1 MDDFNRPMRLQ
12 KYLAS
17 AGLCSRREAEEWI
30 SDGKVK
36 VNGKIAQ
43 IGQSVTP
50 GEDQVM
56 VGSRIINLS
65 DEAKV
70 VLVMNKPRGFLCTN
84 EDSHG
89 GRTVFEMVPPEFA
102 KKRLFCVGRLDKDSE
117 GLLLLTNDGAMANRI
132 MHPTGGI
139 TKRYRVTVN
148 RPFDPVLIPRLLKG
162 AKVRVDPVVEGGKA
176 GEEFL
181 QFSQVIWNPETP
193 DHLEIHLTQGR
204 KREIRRLLELFGFF
218 VKTLYRF
225 QIGQFTLKKMP
236 PGDCRKLTQKE
247 IELIF
252 K

>member
-12 KYLAS
+12 KYLAM
-17 AGLCSRREAEEWI
+17 AGLCSRREAEQWI
-30 SDGKVK
+30 SDGKIK

-43 IGQSVTP
+43 VGQSVTN

-56 VGSRIINLS
+56 MGSRMIKLS
-65 DEAKV
+65 DDARV
-70 VLVMNKPRGFLCTN
+70 MLVMNKPKGFLCTN
-84 EDSHG
+84 MDMHG
-89 GRTVFEMVPPEFA
+89 GRTVFEMIPPEFA

-117 GLLLLTNDGAMANRI
+117 GLLLITDDGAMANRI

-148 RPFDPVLIPRLLKG
+148 RAFDPSLIPRLLKG
-162 AKVRVDPVVEGGKA
+162 AKVPVEPVVEGGKP

-181 QFSQVIWNPETP
+181 QFTNVIWAPEAP
-193 DHLEIHLTQGR
+193 MDLEIHLNQGR

-218 VKTLYRF
+218 VKTLYRY
-225 QIGQFTLKKMP
+225 QIGQFVLKKMP
-236 PGDCRKLTQKE
+236 PGDCRKLSQKE

>member
-12 KYLAS
+12 KYLAT
-17 AGLCSRREAEEWI
+17 AGLCSRREAEQWI

-43 IGQSVTP
+43 VGQSVTN

-56 VGSRIINLS
+56 IGTRIIKLTG
-65 DEAKV
+65 EARI
-70 VLVMNKPRGFLCTN
+70 VLAMNKPRGFLCTN
-84 EDSHG
+84 ADSHG

-117 GLLLLTNDGAMANRI
+117 GLLLLTDDGALANRI

-148 RPFDPVLIPRLLKG
+148 RAFDPTLIPRLLKG
-162 AKVRVDPVVEGGKA
+162 AKVPVEPAVEGAKP

-181 QFSQVIWNPETP
+181 QFTHVAWTPEAP
-193 DHLEIHLTQGR
+193 MDLEIHLNQGR

-218 VKTLYRF
+218 VKTLYRY
-225 QIGQFTLKKMP
+225 QIGKFVLKKMP
-236 PGDCRKLTQKE
+236 VGDCRKLTKKE
-247 IELIF
+247 IDMIF
-252 K
+252 E